1 MYKIATLNKISPV
14 GLSRL
19 PENYTIVDDVNE
31 AEGIIVRSQK
41 MHDMDFSENLLAI
54 ARAGAGF
61 NNIPVDKC
69 ADQGIVVFNTPG
81 ANANAVKELV
91 LAGLLLAARNIP
103 DSIKWVNTITGDI
116 SATVEKGKSQFKGT
130 ELKGKT
136 LAVVGLG
143 AIGAQVA
150 NTAQDL
156 GMKVIGYDPFISIK
170 SAHILS
176 NTIPVTSDLAEALK
190 DADYVTLHVPAND
203 KTKGMIDE
211 RRFAQMQDGAVLL
224 NFSRD
229 KLINEKALVEALDSD
244 KVAKYVTDFATD
256 ALIGRDDVVLLPHLG
271 ASTKE
276 AEDNCAV
283 MAADQLMEYIEKG
296 NIVNSVNYPSCSM
309 GELNPEAH
317 ARVCILNKNVP
328 SMLGK
333 ITGIL
338 AELNVNIRDLTN
350 KSKGDYAVTLIDIDA
365 EISEE
370 EFRKALDI
378 EGIIKIRIIR
388 Y

>member
-19 PENYTIVDDVNE
+19 PENYTIVNDVNE

-41 MHDMDFSENLLAI
+41 MHDMDFSDNLLAI

-69 ADQGIVVFNTPG
+69 ADQGIIVFNTPG

-91 LAGLLLAARNIP
+91 LAGMLLAARNIAE
-103 DSIKWVNTITGDI
+103 SIKWVNTITGNI
-116 SATVEKGKSQFKGT
+116 SATVEKDKSQFKGS
-130 ELKGKT
+130 ELNGKT
-136 LAVVGLG
+136 LAVIGLG

-150 NTAQDL
+150 NAAQDL

-176 NTIPVTSDLAEALK
+176 NTIPVTSDLSEAIK
-190 DADYVTLHVPAND
+190 DADYITLHVPAND

-211 RRFAQMQDGAVLL
+211 RRFAQMKDGAVLL

-229 KLINEKALVEALDSD
+229 KLINEKALIDALDSN
-244 KVAKYVTDFATD
+244 KISKYVTDFATD
-256 ALIGRDDVVLLPHLG
+256 ALINRDDVVLLPHLG

-296 NIVNSVNYPSCSM
+296 NIINSVNYPACSM

-317 ARVCILNKNVP
+317 ARVCILNKNIP

-350 KSKGDYAVTLIDIDA
+350 KSKGDYAVTLIDVDA
-365 EISEE
+365 DVSEE